1 MDEFSLEDYTDSID
15 NYFEE
20 MYFKDKK

>member
-15 NYFEE
+15 SYFEE